1 MAGNMLLTSDQIKK
15 AVVQKQRPAYTEL
28 LDFYGQI
35 FTAQEGSKSLI
46 KIDPVK
52 IPEHIGHSPLMRVC
66 ADENPDILFST
77 EHIINNLW

>member
-15 AVVQKQRPAYTEL
+15 AVAVVQKQRPAYTEL

-35 FTAQEGSKSLI
+35 FTAQEDSKSLI

-52 IPEHIGHSPLMRVC
+52 IPEHIDPTLAPHAGMR
-66 ADENPDILFST
+66 
-77 EHIINNLW
+77 